1 MDAVKCLKEMNR
13 MCNGSNCCE
22 CPLFTKNNG
31 KAVECE
37 VLEER
42 YAEEAVTIVEKWSKE
57 HPVKTR
63 QSEFL
68 KVFPNASLNELGS
81 LTICPMDAD
90 KNQRCPEKS
99 GARCMDCRREYWLA
113 EVER

>member
-1 MDAVKCLKEMNR
+1 MDAVKYLKERER
-13 MCNGSNCCE
+13 MCEKSKCFD
-22 CPLFTKNNG
+22 CPFYEKNNHAG
-31 KAVECE
+31 VNCRSLDRK
-37 VLEER
+37 
-42 YAEEAVTIVEKWSKE
+42 YPEEAVAIVENWSAK
-57 HPVKTR
+57 HPIKTR

-99 GARCMDCRREYWLA
+99 GAGCMDCRREYWLA
-113 EVER
+113 EAE